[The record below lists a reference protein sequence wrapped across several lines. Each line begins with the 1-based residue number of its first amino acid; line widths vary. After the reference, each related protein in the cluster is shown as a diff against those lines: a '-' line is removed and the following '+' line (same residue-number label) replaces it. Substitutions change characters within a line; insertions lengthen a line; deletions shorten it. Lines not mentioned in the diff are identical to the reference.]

1 MALFS
6 YPKKALFDKIIPK
19 AKFYKHISA
28 NKSMR
33 DLFVNELGQIV
44 WLYKLA
50 PETINLSA
58 KPEAPEIQIF
68 EISVKKQDFDF
79 ELLRVIDK
87 AIKFP
92 IFYELKYENKVMSV
106 GSLKKPNEA
115 KPNSWIVDDYFATPW
130 QKIPADRMTLPT
142 ALDLLNLYDLML
154 QKYLPDLPRKG
165 ESVRGQV
172 ERLSLLNAKQ
182 TEYAKI
188 ESAIKKEKQFNRK
201 VEVIAQLRKLKKEI
215 DKLT

>member
-6 YPKKALFDKIIPK
+6 YPKKALFDKIVPK
-19 AKFYKHISA
+19 AKFYKHINLS
-28 NKSMR
+28 KRIR
-33 DLFVNELGQIV
+33 DLFVADIGQIV

-58 KPEAPEIQIF
+58 KPEVPEIQIF
-68 EISVKKQDFDF
+68 EISLKKQDFDF
-79 ELLRVIDK
+79 ELLEIIDK

-92 IFYELKYENKVMSV
+92 IFYELKFEDMVMPV
-106 GSLKKPNEA
+106 ASLKRPIEA
-115 KPNSWIVDDYFATPW
+115 KSNNWVVEDYFATPW
-130 QKIPADRMTLPT
+130 QKSTADRMTLPV
-142 ALDLLNLYDLML
+142 AIDLLNLYNLML
-154 QKYLPDLPRKG
+154 QKHLPELPRKG
-165 ESVRGQV
+165 ESVTELV
-172 ERLSLLNAKQ
+172 ERLSLLKVKKF
-182 TEYAKI
+182 EYSKI